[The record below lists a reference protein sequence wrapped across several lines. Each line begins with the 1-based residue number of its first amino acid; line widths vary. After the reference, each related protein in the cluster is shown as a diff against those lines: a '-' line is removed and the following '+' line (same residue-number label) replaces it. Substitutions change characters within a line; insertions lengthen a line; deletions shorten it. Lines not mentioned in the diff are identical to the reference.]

1 MLASGRR
8 RYWQESAQN
17 QRPEYGHMK
26 LRIMKT
32 KQTVAVQNTK
42 ESAPMPTLDLEAQ
55 HEYVQSLKKTGERG
69 FQLIATSAFVES
81 MRDSGY
87 KSTATALDEFVD
99 NAGQSGATRVDLLYQ
114 VVNSDGNQ
122 HSIGVIAVVDDGHG
136 MEPDMIRAAVLWGG
150 THRHN
155 DLSGLGR
162 FGFGLP
168 SAAVSITRRFEV
180 YSKVKGGEWYR
191 VCVDLKDI
199 CSGKHTNSDGLVI
212 APDPEKATLPAWI
225 QKSLGKRNLDQG
237 TVVLLVDPDRLT
249 TGFRKPNG
257 FHKNMMEH
265 LGLIY
270 RGMLNRCALFV
281 GDQRVEAVDPL
292 FLDPSARFYDVGNG
306 VLAEGRE
313 TLQFAM
319 KNSRTGTEG
328 IVRLR
333 FSYMPPEFQRNPDGS
348 ENKERLSIMK
358 ENNSFFIVTRAGR
371 QIDLV
376 TRTEYPK
383 DDLNLSLKIYDRN
396 WSVELDFDPSLD
408 EEFGITVN
416 KQQVNLSERTWQALM
431 DNGVPAIVKNDLAS
445 KGEKARKDK
454 KAKADENAPKQSEQ
468 VMAEAEK
475 FAKKRPSL
483 PDSKLEQA
491 RKKVEVEAEKES
503 KEKDKPK
510 AEVEKKLL
518 EEAQANRYVVLF
530 EALEGAPFY
539 RPDMFGPQTQVRI
552 NTRHRFYT
560 EVYDGL
566 KTMPRVRAAVEL
578 LLFTLAAEELT
589 ADGNRELFYKQ
600 ERKQWSDRL
609 ELLLQLLDRKSSL
622 EEEQSAEA
630 ESKEAA

>member
-1 MLASGRR
+1 
-8 RYWQESAQN
+8 
-17 QRPEYGHMK
+17 MK
-26 LRIMKT
+26 IK
-32 KQTVAVQNTK
+32 KPAVQSTK
-42 ESAPMPTLDLEAQ
+42 EAASMPTLDLEAQ
-55 HEYVQSLKKTGERG
+55 HKYVQSLKKTGERS

-87 KSTATALDEFVD
+87 KSTATAVDEFVD
-99 NAGQSGATRVDLLYQ
+99 NADQAGATRVDLLYQ
-114 VVNSDGNQ
+114 VVNGDGNQ
-122 HSIGVIAVVDDGHG
+122 HDIGAIAVVDDGHG

-155 DLSGLGR
+155 DRSGLGR

-191 VCVDLKDI
+191 VCVDLNDV
-199 CSGKHTNSDGLVI
+199 CAGKHTNNEGLVI
-212 APDPEKATLPAWI
+212 APDSEKATLPAWV
-225 QKSLGKRNLDQG
+225 QKSLGKRTLDQG
-237 TVVLLVDPDRLT
+237 TVVLLVAPDRLT
-249 TGFRKPNG
+249 TGFRKPNA
-257 FHKNMMEH
+257 FHRNMMEH
-265 LGLIY
+265 FGLIY
-270 RGMLNRCALFV
+270 RGILNRCALFV
-281 GDQRVEAVDPL
+281 GDQRVDAVDPL
-292 FLDPSARFYDVGNG
+292 FLDPSARFYDVGND
-306 VLAEGRE
+306 VIAEGRE
-313 TLQFAM
+313 PLQFAM
-319 KNSRTGTEG
+319 KNGRTGAEG

-333 FSYMPPEFQRNPDGS
+333 FSYMPPTFQRNADGT

-358 ENNSFFIVTRAGR
+358 ENNAYFIVTRAGR

-376 TRTEYPK
+376 TRTAYPK
-383 DDLNLSLKIYDRN
+383 DDLNTGNLNIFDRN
-396 WSVELDFDPSLD
+396 WAIELDFDPILD

-431 DNGVPAIVKNDLAS
+431 DNGVPGIVKNDLRA
-445 KGEKARKDK
+445 KFAKARDDK
-454 KAKADENAPKQSEQ
+454 KAKADENAPKQSEK

-475 FAKKRPSL
+475 FAKKRPQL

-491 RKKVEVEAEKES
+491 RKKIEAEAEKEA

-518 EEAQANRYVVLF
+518 EEAHANKYVVLF

-552 NTRHRFYT
+552 NTRHRFYS

-630 ESKEAA
+630 ESKEVA